1 MGRNLDPRFTT
12 GHGLL
17 VKPATPVCDI
27 TCGHGGEC
35 HCRGRGKKGTR
46 ETTHTASPSEK
57 KTQHNTGVGL
67 HFCQFHL
74 RVSDT
79 RGGTLHLRARTLLT
93 FLLNRR
99 PERLTQ
105 SRASLGPLRP
115 ATTTLPS
122 EGHQN
127 VLVNAAFVLQ
137 LAGWGGGGVVCLYN
151 TNNSQ
156 RWAGREQGGARRWRW
171 CWEVGGVQR
180 GRGTPACATF
190 GVNKVW
196 KSAWRDRKCY
206 WTYHKLLFIHS
217 FHRES
222 RMCHMHSKGGWTG
235 AEPGAKLWRSQSSD
249 ALEVFATFKNRC
261 GVKGPLLKHC
271 FQILQRYR
279 VHSLPLF

>member
-35 HCRGRGKKGTR
+35 HCWGSGKKGTR

-57 KTQHNTGVGL
+57 KHNTTQVLGSTFASFTCGSQTHVA
-67 HFCQFHL
+67 
-74 RVSDT
+74 
-79 RGGTLHLRARTLLT
+79 ARSTWGPAHSWPRHLT

-206 WTYHKLLFIHS
+206 WTYQKLLFIRS

-235 AEPGAKLWRSQSSD
+235 AEPGAKL
-249 ALEVFATFKNRC
+249 
-261 GVKGPLLKHC
+261 
-271 FQILQRYR
+271 
-279 VHSLPLF
+279 